1 VSTCEAVVLAVL
13 RALDDFVAPD
23 FVDRAVVLAARPV
36 PRELPILR
44 TFASVFVLLYWYS
57 K

>member
-13 RALDDFVAPD
+13 RAFDNFD

-44 TFASVFVLLYWYS
+44 SFASVFVLLYW
-57 K
+57 